1 MIGGAAAGA
10 AAGAVVD
17 GGAPG
22 AIVGA
27 GVGAF
32 AGAILCGD
40 YDTDGDG
47 VPDSADRCPDTPK
60 GVAVDANGCPVDS
73 DGDGVADY
81 QDKCPNTPAGTTVVP
96 PVVRSTP
103 MATAYRTRLTAV
115 RVPRLA

>member
-1 MIGGAAAGA
+1 MVGGAAAGA

-40 YDTDGDG
+40 YDSDGDG
-47 VPDSADRCPDTPK
+47 VPDNADRCPSGWVTKKRWCGLSMPL
-60 GVAVDANGCPVDS
+60 
-73 DGDGVADY
+73 
-81 QDKCPNTPAGTTVVP
+81 GTCFFCAVP
-96 PVVRSTP
+96 P
-103 MATAYRTRLTAV
+103 
-115 RVPRLA
+115 